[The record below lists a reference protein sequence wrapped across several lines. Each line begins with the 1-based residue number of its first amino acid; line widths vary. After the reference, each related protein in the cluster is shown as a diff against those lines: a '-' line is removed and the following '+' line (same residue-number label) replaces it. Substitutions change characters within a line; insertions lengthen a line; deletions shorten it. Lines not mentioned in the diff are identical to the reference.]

1 MSVKKLLKKLV
12 CFSLAAA
19 LSCTAMLGVI
29 SCKAKTDFTVG
40 ICQLTKHSA
49 LDKATQGFQDALNEE
64 LAAAGK
70 TVTIEFNQAN
80 NDPSS
85 CSTIVNTYVSRSV
98 DLILANATPAL
109 QAAVNATETIP
120 ILGTSVTDYG
130 VALGIDNFNGLVG
143 GNVSGTS
150 DLAPLERQAD
160 MLVEYLP
167 NAKTVGLLY
176 CSSEVNSEYQVRVI
190 KARLES
196 NGVTC
201 KTYKFADSNE
211 LNSVCTLAVN
221 ECDALYVPT
230 DNTVADNAVM
240 IDGLCRKDNKK
251 VPVFAGEESTCKA
264 CGFATLTI
272 SYYEIGRKTGK
283 MAADIL
289 LGRADISQM
298 KIAYDDNPIV
308 KFNEQICNDL
318 GIKMPTEREVV

>member
-12 CFSLAAA
+12 SVSLAATLCFAAA
-19 LSCTAMLGVI
+19 LGAI
-29 SCKAKTDFTVG
+29 SCKPKTDFAVG

-49 LDKATQGFQDALNEE
+49 LDKATEGFTDAIKEE

-70 TVTIEFNQAN
+70 TVTIDYKQAN
-80 NDPSS
+80 NDTAA
-85 CSTIVNTYVSRSV
+85 CTTIVNTFVARSV

-109 QAAVNATETIP
+109 QAAVNMTRTIP
-120 ILGTSVTDYG
+120 ILGTSITDYG
-130 VALGIDNFNGLVG
+130 VALGIDDFDGLVG

-167 NAKTVGLLY
+167 NAKTAGILY
-176 CSSEVNSEYQVRVI
+176 CSSENNSEYQVAKV

-196 NGVTC
+196 KGLTC
-201 KTYKFADSNE
+201 KIYKFADSNE
-211 LNSVCTLAVN
+211 LSSVCTVAAN

-230 DNTVADNAVM
+230 DNTVADNADL
-240 IDGLCRKDNKK
+240 IDSICRKDDKK
-251 VPVFAGEESTCKA
+251 IPIFAGEESTCIK

-272 SYYEIGRKTGK
+272 SYYELGRKTGK

-298 KIAYDDNPIV
+298 KIAYDDSPTV
-308 KFNEQICNDL
+308 KFNEKICKDL
-318 GIKMPTEREVV
+318 GLKIPVGEVLL